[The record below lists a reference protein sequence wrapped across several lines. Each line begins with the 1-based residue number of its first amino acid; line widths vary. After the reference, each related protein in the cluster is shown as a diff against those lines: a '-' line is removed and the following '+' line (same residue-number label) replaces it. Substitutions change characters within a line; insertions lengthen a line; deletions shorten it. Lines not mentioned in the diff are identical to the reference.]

1 MKYLTT
7 EFLWCLIISFILIL
21 LTLDSSNAE
30 KLRKIFPARQN
41 SIVCSIC
48 QRDTLLIQ
56 GSIGGLD
63 ISFRMECEH
72 KHDLTAPFLTL
83 NNRVLPDIN
92 MIVSKS
98 VSRLANLGF
107 LTGAEIVFPEV
118 ILDVI
123 DEFKRTG
130 KKKAISSELNNL
142 RRIAEKGSI
151 KINTFS
157 NLPISIK
164 EHAEEDKIILDFAQF
179 TNSVL
184 LTSDEVFKVRALMSG
199 RPTIFISPD
208 DFGKLKMIED
218 VRT

>member
-48 QRDTLLIQ
+48 QRDSLIQ
-56 GSIGGLD
+56 SSIEGLD

-72 KHDLTAPFLTL
+72 KHDLMAPFLTL

-98 VSRLANLGF
+98 VSSLANLGF

-123 DEFKRTG
+123 DVFKKTG
-130 KKKAISSELNNL
+130 KKKASNISEEKADELADKAGHVKKQRVTGKYKPA
-142 RRIAEKGSI
+142 RRGKG
-151 KINTFS
+151 
-157 NLPISIK
+157 
-164 EHAEEDKIILDFAQF
+164 
-179 TNSVL
+179 
-184 LTSDEVFKVRALMSG
+184 
-199 RPTIFISPD
+199 
-208 DFGKLKMIED
+208 
-218 VRT
+218 